1 MADRSMVT
9 PPQPKVISLQGPP
22 GYPLLFPELSNE
34 DPRIERVRQ
43 GHVYSYE
50 KQNMNSAG
58 KALAIKESRGAWA
71 REVQSDGEVE
81 SSGSHMSNHSA
92 PVQVPTVFRL
102 GPSAEGL
109 TTGNAGSS
117 KAQRRRPP
125 AWKRRS
131 SLKLISVSAQTEAG
145 CSVSVP
151 SASKRKPRMISSEGF
166 EDLVRESW
174 ERKSC
179 SQNRTMDRIRRCR
192 KNTVPRPPNYRH
204 DSVVDLTLTV
214 DTLIDQQTGSWNF
227 RRVRETIADDDV
239 ERVLATKIFRGK
251 DDSLRWGFASN
262 GVYNTKSEAMV
273 DLKIDRVFM
282 EVSSGNIQ
290 QILSQPSFY
299 PYLSEWP
306 WRLQEVSQ
314 GIIDNSLTWRTR
326 VQHGWSLEFG
336 RKL

>member
-34 DPRIERVRQ
+34 DR
-43 GHVYSYE
+43 HVYSYE

-151 SASKRKPRMISSEGF
+151 SASKRKSV
-166 EDLVRESW
+166 L
-174 ERKSC
+174 
-179 SQNRTMDRIRRCR
+179 RI
-192 KNTVPRPPNYRH
+192 
-204 DSVVDLTLTV
+204 
-214 DTLIDQQTGSWNF
+214 
-227 RRVRETIADDDV
+227 
-239 ERVLATKIFRGK
+239 
-251 DDSLRWGFASN
+251 
-262 GVYNTKSEAMV
+262 
-273 DLKIDRVFM
+273 
-282 EVSSGNIQ
+282 
-290 QILSQPSFY
+290 
-299 PYLSEWP
+299 
-306 WRLQEVSQ
+306 
-314 GIIDNSLTWRTR
+314 
-326 VQHGWSLEFG
+326 
-336 RKL
+336 

>member
-151 SASKRKPRMISSEGF
+151 SASKRKPSEKVGKGN
-166 EDLVRESW
+166 LVPKIEQWIES
-174 ERKSC
+174 
-179 SQNRTMDRIRRCR
+179 D
-192 KNTVPRPPNYRH
+192 
-204 DSVVDLTLTV
+204 VV
-214 DTLIDQQTGSWNF
+214 G
-227 RRVRETIADDDV
+227 
-239 ERVLATKIFRGK
+239 RVLW
-251 DDSLRWGFASN
+251 LE
-262 GVYNTKSEAMV
+262 EAQRFE
-273 DLKIDRVFM
+273 LQRQNH
-282 EVSSGNIQ
+282 SS
-290 QILSQPSFY
+290 
-299 PYLSEWP
+299 
-306 WRLQEVSQ
+306 
-314 GIIDNSLTWRTR
+314 
-326 VQHGWSLEFG
+326 
-336 RKL
+336 